1 MDFCV
6 KSPEPEKVNLNY
18 SYRAFLITSL
28 LFGCFILIL
37 YSIKLSGNRVDDDF
51 AYDVELA
58 PEDDLL
64 EEELKDQGEEE
75 LIENAE
81 IETHRAFN
89 EAERYISETEHIHRN
104 SEENVDEKLKEIDE
118 AIARTETNGIS
129 MESVKT
135 KSSKTENPEKSAEKT
150 SDIPSAEKGANRRTT
165 VSYLLKN
172 RTHLFL
178 PNPVY
183 TCTGSG
189 KIVINIEV
197 NALGEVKKTSWNK
210 SASTTGDQCLIDAA
224 LEYASQ
230 AKFTSDASRKKQLGT
245 ITFNFPGQY

>member
-6 KSPEPEKVNLNY
+6 KSPEPEKVNFNY

-37 YSIKLSGNRVDDDF
+37 YSIKLRGNRVEDDF

-58 PEDDLL
+58 QEEDFL
-64 EEELKDQGEEE
+64 EEKLEQEE

-89 EAERYISETEHIHRN
+89 EAERYISETENIRN
-104 SEENVDEKLKEIDE
+104 SGEDVDEKLKKIDE

-135 KSSKTENPEKSAEKT
+135 KPSKTENSNTSAEKT
-150 SDIPSAEKGANRRTT
+150 SDNPSAEKGANRRTT
-165 VSYLLKN
+165 VSYLLQN

-197 NALGEVKKTSWNK
+197 NTLGEVKKTAWNK
-210 SASTTGDQCLIDAA
+210 RASTVGDQCLIDAA

-245 ITFNFPGQY
+245 ITFNFPGQ